1 MEAKTKTIRL
11 LMKHAEIQSVLDI
24 KAMFGEFSA
33 SVFERLNE
41 EAERVIVFSDKTPY
55 ACFWFVQTDNGYN
68 MYSLLTPKAEEHKE
82 LFKESLV
89 NQIPDGKIEAI
100 IYNGNKKLYNILK
113 SVGFSFIKEIKAG
126 IENRAF
132 NLMSRG

>member
-11 LMKHAEIQSVLDI
+11 LMKHAEIQSLLDI
-24 KAMFGEFSA
+24 KAMFGEFSV

-100 IYNGNKKLYNILK
+100 IYNGNNKLYNILK

>member
-11 LMKHAEIQSVLDI
+11 LMKHAEIQSLLDI
-24 KAMFGEFSA
+24 KAMFGEFSV
-33 SVFERLNE
+33 SVFERWNE
-41 EAERVIVFSDKTPY
+41 EADMVIVCSDKTPY

-89 NQIPDGKIEAI
+89 NQFPDGKIEAI

-126 IENRAF
+126 IENRSF

>member
-11 LMKHAEIQSVLDI
+11 LMKHAEIQSLLDI
-24 KAMFGEFSA
+24 KAMFGEFSV

-41 EAERVIVFSDKTPY
+41 GAERVIVFSDKTPY
-55 ACFWFVQTDNGYN
+55 ACFWFVQTENGYN

-113 SVGFSFIKEIKAG
+113 SVGFSFIKEIKTG
-126 IENRAF
+126 VENRVF